1 MSHKLNAS
9 NFKNNIVTHHF
20 VTLIAQNLNG
30 FKNVTKGPLFYEQY
44 PLIFLNFT
52 DQSSKTKNHKIFP
65 FKLLSI
71 WFKWL
76 WGKQRSVHAFLYLM
90 DTQTKNSVPFDWLK
104 IIIIMSISKAFY
116 RLVQILQNIEKN
128 YILIITLYFLSEDR
142 EMNRNEND
150 CLFFKF
156 FDSFFK
162 KTYKMKY

>member
-1 MSHKLNAS
+1 
-9 NFKNNIVTHHF
+9 
-20 VTLIAQNLNG
+20 
-30 FKNVTKGPLFYEQY
+30 
-44 PLIFLNFT
+44 
-52 DQSSKTKNHKIFP
+52 
-65 FKLLSI
+65 
-71 WFKWL
+71 
-76 WGKQRSVHAFLYLM
+76 M
-90 DTQTKNSVPFDWLK
+90 DTQTTDSAPFDWLK

-162 KTYKMKY
+162 KNIQDEILTQILKITQYIQINI